1 MKKDD
6 KSLLFPEKTE
16 QEKTDPQHGEKS
28 AHKRSPKINQSAIHE
43 IIQLDAAAWLKVS
56 QQ

>member
-1 MKKDD
+1 MQKDD
-6 KSLLFPEKTE
+6 KSLLGPEKTE
-16 QEKTDPQHGEKS
+16 QEKIGPQHGANCVRKCS
-28 AHKRSPKINQSAIHE
+28 AKINQSAIHE

>member
-1 MKKDD
+1 MQKDE
-6 KSLLFPEKTE
+6 KSLLAPEETE
-16 QEKTDPQHGEKS
+16 QEKIGPQRGAKCVR
-28 AHKRSPKINQSAIHE
+28 KCSPTINQSAIHE

>member
-1 MKKDD
+1 MQKDD
-6 KSLLFPEKTE
+6 KSILAPEKTE
-16 QEKTDPQHGEKS
+16 QEKIGPRRGAKCVR
-28 AHKRSPKINQSAIHE
+28 KCSPKINQSTIYE

>member
-1 MKKDD
+1 MQKDD
-6 KSLLFPEKTE
+6 KSLLAPEKTE
-16 QEKTDPQHGEKS
+16 QEKIGPRRGAKCVR
-28 AHKRSPKINQSAIHE
+28 KRSSKINQSAIHE